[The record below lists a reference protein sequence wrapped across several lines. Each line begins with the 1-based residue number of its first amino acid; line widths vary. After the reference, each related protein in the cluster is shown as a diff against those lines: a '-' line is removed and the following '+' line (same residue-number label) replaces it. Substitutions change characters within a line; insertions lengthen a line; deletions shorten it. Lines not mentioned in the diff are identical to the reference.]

1 MGEIPEFTTRPE
13 LAGTF
18 GMVASTHWLASAA
31 GLAVLEHG
39 GNAFDAAV
47 AAGLVLQVT
56 EPHLNGL
63 GGEVPVIAHHAGR
76 GETFV
81 LCGQGTAPAAA
92 TPETFA
98 SLGLDLVP
106 GSGLL
111 AACVPGAFGAWM
123 LLLREYGTLR
133 LRDVMGYCIGYAA
146 SGYPVLPAISWGI
159 ASVAELFRDYWPSS
173 AEVYLPGGHV
183 PAPGS
188 LFANPAL
195 AATYQRILDEAEA
208 ASHDRDG
215 QIEAARQVY
224 YQGFVAETI
233 AAYVASTDVMDVT
246 GQPHRGLLS
255 YFDLAGWHPRLEEPL
270 TYDVGG
276 LTMCKT
282 KPWGQGPVFLQQLAL
297 LDGFDLAAMGPGT
310 ADYIHTVTECAK
322 LAFADREAWYGDP
335 DFTDVPVKALLS
347 AEYADARRRLVGPQA
362 SADLLPGAPEGRS
375 PTLPDFVT
383 RTFTGNGDDVSVA
396 PSLDVEPPAPRLDP
410 GTGEPTMRT
419 SGSDPHTPHGG
430 RDPKTASSYR
440 AGDTCH
446 LDVADRFGNMVSAT
460 PSGGWL
466 QSSPVIPCLGFCLGT
481 RAQMFTLTP
490 GLPATL
496 APGKRPRTTLTPSL
510 ALRDREPYMAFGTPG
525 GDQQDQWSLLFF
537 LNHLQFGMNLQ
548 QAIDFPSF
556 HSAHMP
562 SSFYPRQAQPR
573 VLDVESR
580 VGAPVVEELR
590 RRGHL
595 VNVRPAWSLGR
606 VSAVARRN
614 GVLYAAANP
623 RGMQG
628 YAVGR

>member
-1 MGEIPEFTTRPE
+1 MGELPEFTTRPE

-39 GNAFDAAV
+39 GNAFDAAA
-47 AAGLVLQVT
+47 AAGLVLQVV

-92 TPETFA
+92 TPEAFA
-98 SLGLDLVP
+98 GLGLDLVP

-133 LRDVMGYCIGYAA
+133 LRDVMSYAIGYAA
-146 SGYPVLPAISWGI
+146 SGYPLVPAISWGI
-159 ASVAELFRDYWPSS
+159 ASVAELFRDHWPSS
-173 AEVYLPGGHV
+173 AEVYLPGGNP

-195 AATYQRILDEAEA
+195 AATYQRILEEAEA
-208 ASHDRDG
+208 ASHDRDE
-215 QIEAARQVY
+215 QIEAARRVY
-224 YQGFVAETI
+224 YEGFVAETI
-233 AAYVASTDVMDVT
+233 AGYVASADVIDVT
-246 GQPHRGLLS
+246 GRPHRGLLS
-255 YFDLAGWHPRLEEPL
+255 YEDLAGWHPRLEEPL

-276 LTMCKT
+276 LTVCKT

-310 ADYIHTVTECAK
+310 ADYVHTVTECAK

-347 AEYADARRRLVGPQA
+347 AEYADDRRRLVGPEA
-362 SADLLPGAPEGRS
+362 SAELRPGAPEGRT
-375 PTLPDFVT
+375 PRLPGFVT
-383 RTFTGNGDDVSVA
+383 GTVTGNDDGSVA
-396 PSLDVEPPAPRLDP
+396 PSLDVEPPEPRLDP

-419 SGSDPHTPHGG
+419 SGPDPETGSA
-430 RDPKTASSYR
+430 ASSYR

-466 QSSPVIPCLGFCLGT
+466 QSSPVIPGLGFCLGT

-496 APGKRPRTTLTPSL
+496 APGKRPRTTLTPGL
-510 ALRDREPYMAFGTPG
+510 ALRDREPYLAFGTPG

-537 LNHLQFGMNLQ
+537 LNHTKFGMNLQ
-548 QAIDFPSF
+548 QAIDYPSF

-562 SSFYPRQAQPR
+562 SSFYPRLAQPR
-573 VLDVESR
+573 VLDVESPA
-580 VGAPVVEELR
+580 GAPVIEELR

>member
-1 MGEIPEFTTRPE
+1 MGDIPEFTTRPE
-13 LAGTF
+13 LSGTF

-47 AAGLVLQVT
+47 AAGLVLQVV

-92 TPETFA
+92 TPEAFGD
-98 SLGLDLVP
+98 LGLDLVP

-133 LRDVMGYCIGYAA
+133 LRDVMGYAIGYA
-146 SGYPVLPAISWGI
+146 SGGYPLIPAISWGI

-173 AEVYLPGGHV
+173 AEVYLPGGH
-183 PAPGS
+183 PPPPGS

-208 ASHDRDG
+208 ASPDRDE
-215 QIEAARQVY
+215 QIEAARRVY
-224 YQGFVAETI
+224 YEGFVAETI
-233 AAYVASTDVMDVT
+233 AAYVSATEVMDVT
-246 GQPHRGLLS
+246 GRPHRGLLS
-255 YFDLAGWHPRLEEPL
+255 YADLASWHPRFEEPL

-276 LTMCKT
+276 LTVCKT

-297 LDGFDLAAMGPGT
+297 LDGFDLAAMGPGS
-310 ADYIHTVTECAK
+310 ADFIHTVTECAK

-347 AEYADARRRLVGPQA
+347 AEYAEARRQLVGPRA
-362 SADLLPGAPEGRS
+362 SADLVPGSPDGRAPRLPA
-375 PTLPDFVT
+375 FVT
-383 RTFTGNGDDVSVA
+383 EAGAGSDAEAGSSAASADPMSTER
-396 PSLDVEPPAPRLDP
+396 PAPRLDP
-410 GTGEPTMRT
+410 GTGEPTLRT
-419 SGSDPHTPHGG
+419 GG
-430 RDPKTASSYR
+430 PAGPAASSYR

-446 LDVADRFGNMVSAT
+446 LDIADRFGNMVSAT

-466 QSSPVIPCLGFCLGT
+466 QSSPVIPGLGFCLGT

-490 GLPATL
+490 GLPATI

-510 ALRDREPYMAFGTPG
+510 ALRDREPYLAFGTPG
-525 GDQQDQWSLLFF
+525 GDQQDQWSLQVF
-537 LNHLQFGMNLQ
+537 LNHLTFGMNLQ
-548 QAIDFPSF
+548 QAIDFPAF

-562 SSFYPRQAQPR
+562 SSFYPREAQPR

-580 VGAPVVEELR
+580 LDPAVIEELR